1 MSILVVG
8 SVALDNVETPFGQ
21 GKDLLGGS
29 ATYFSYAASYFTK
42 VKMIAIIGEDFP
54 KEYVE
59 ILQKRDIDIQG
70 LEKKSGKTFRWSGKY
85 DYDLSNRETLA
96 VELNVFSDFH
106 PHIPESYKD
115 SKTLFLAN
123 IDPDLQDEI
132 LNQIKRPNLVICDTM
147 DHWIQNKKNSI
158 IKLLKKIDILMLNE
172 GELRQLCEEHN
183 IIKCIRSIL
192 QSGIKIVVVKKG
204 EHGVVIVSKDFHF
217 ATIGYPLEDVYDPT
231 GAGDVFG
238 GGFAGYLDK
247 KNDISEDNLKRAVIY
262 GSVMASF
269 NVEDFSLNRLLTLTN
284 DEIEYRFKE
293 FKKLTHFEEV

>member
-29 ATYFSYAASYFTK
+29 ALYFSYAASFFTK
-42 VKMIAIIGEDFP
+42 VKMIGVIGEDFP
-54 KEYVE
+54 KEYIE
-59 ILQKRDIDIQG
+59 LLQKKDIDTQG
-70 LEKKSGKTFRWSGKY
+70 LEIKNGKTFRWAGQYS
-85 DYDLSNRETLA
+85 YDLSNRKTLSID
-96 VELNVFSDFH
+96 LNVFSDFH
-106 PHIPESYKD
+106 PHVPENYKD
-115 SKTLFLAN
+115 SEYLFLAN
-123 IDPDLQDEI
+123 IDPDLQEEI
-132 LNQIKRPNLVICDTM
+132 LNQIKKPKMVICDTM
-147 DHWIQNKKNSI
+147 DHWIQDKKNSLM
-158 IKLLKKIDILMLNE
+158 KLLKKIDILMLNE

-183 IIKCIRSIL
+183 IIKCIRIIL
-192 QSGIKIVVVKKG
+192 QAGIKIVVVKKG
-204 EHGVVIVSKDFHF
+204 EHGVIMVSPDFHF

-247 KNDISEDNLKRAVIY
+247 TNNINEDNLKRAIIY

-269 NVEDFSLNRLLTLTN
+269 NVEDFSFNRLLTLTK
-284 DEIEYRFKE
+284 DEIEDRFKE